1 MSGIV
6 DTWTNEVAKLREKG
20 RTIGSSPGGD
30 QSRQVDGITKEGN
43 LLSGKLSSLIQYMK
57 DKSLKVVHSSNSA
70 NQLSLDPRSAAGCCG
85 DGDAGSAATT
95 VEERRRREAGRF
107 GGGERGG
114 ERWKPSPALRS
125 WLLLTSLA
133 SMLLRRRRCSSAV
146 VAALPPS
153 LQHPA
158 ADIGSKLSWL
168 AELDEWLSW
177 LGDLDEVAIFDWMRC
192 NTQHVGACK
201 FFSHYRFLKL
211 YDWTRRFGD
220 PTNISKV
227 HLPFGLNSLP
237 NGLRY
242 LNWHGY
248 PSKVLPSNLSL
259 ENLIELELFDSNV
272 EQLWEG
278 KKNVPRLKRLI
289 LGHSQQL
296 TRIPDLSGSPYLEVI
311 DLVDCRSLLDIS
323 SSIQHLN
330 NLNYL
335 RLKGCESLRSFSRD
349 VYFESL
355 KDLDLSSCINLMKF
369 PQISGSI
376 KILNL
381 NRSEIEE
388 IPSSVE
394 GLTNLISLDVSDCS
408 RLKHISINIC
418 KVKSLRYLYL
428 KNCSKLEYFPEILET
443 MERLE
448 TLDLSGTAIKELP
461 LSIEHLNGP
470 LKLFLR
476 GCKNLETLPSGI
488 SNLASLIELDL
499 SDCSNLDKLP
509 VNMGNLTSLENLS
522 AGRAMNCKQLQSLP
536 NTSEFAEFITSERN
550 TWRNTSL
557 TKLDFMFTNSPK
569 LNEKAFSNVFAE
581 SLQIIKQ
588 MATKY
593 QKEVRV
599 SICYP
604 GSKIP
609 EWFCYQSHRS
619 SVNIQLSPH
628 NCSNRKFLGLALCAV
643 IAFKGYCYTGE
654 FSVGVPYVCCFQTDC
669 GDRVTYKGEL
679 TFHADRN
686 YKESIFINSD
696 HVILGYHEYSH
707 GKLSMDD
714 LASFKVMFKAPEDS
728 SPRIPLRG
736 FSKIEDL
743 FRGLDTSQS
752 CRLKYC
758 GVCPIYAEP
767 EIIQTSISDE
777 KFDSINQD
785 LVPDPKTIPE
795 KKLTLFINNRVVP
808 FYRISCDKVFLWLF
822 YCWIFLVCLFCGL
835 CVFGM
840 LVFLVLQLSARC
852 ETYLSSHVQNTLGK

>member
-1 MSGIV
+1 MC
-6 DTWTNEVAKLREKG
+6 
-20 RTIGSSPGGD
+20 
-30 QSRQVDGITKEGN
+30 N
-43 LLSGKLSSLIQYMK
+43 L
-57 DKSLKVVHSSNSA
+57 
-70 NQLSLDPRSAAGCCG
+70 
-85 DGDAGSAATT
+85 
-95 VEERRRREAGRF
+95 
-107 GGGERGG
+107 
-114 ERWKPSPALRS
+114 
-125 WLLLTSLA
+125 
-133 SMLLRRRRCSSAV
+133 
-146 VAALPPS
+146 
-153 LQHPA
+153 
-158 ADIGSKLSWL
+158 
-168 AELDEWLSW
+168 
-177 LGDLDEVAIFDWMRC
+177 
-192 NTQHVGACK
+192 
-201 FFSHYRFLKL
+201 RFLKL

-259 ENLIELELFDSNV
+259 ENLVELELFDSNV

-278 KKNVPRLKRLI
+278 KKNVP
-289 LGHSQQL
+289 
-296 TRIPDLSGSPYLEVI
+296 
-311 DLVDCRSLLDIS
+311 
-323 SSIQHLN
+323 
-330 NLNYL
+330 
-335 RLKGCESLRSFSRD
+335 
-349 VYFESL
+349 
-355 KDLDLSSCINLMKF
+355 
-369 PQISGSI
+369 
-376 KILNL
+376 
-381 NRSEIEE
+381 RSEIEE

-448 TLDLSGTAIKELP
+448 TLDISGTAIKELP

-476 GCKNLETLPSGI
+476 GCKNLETLPSSI

-499 SDCSNLDKLP
+499 SDCSKLDKLP
-509 VNMGNLTSLENLS
+509 VNMGNLKSLENLS
-522 AGRAMNCKQLQSLP
+522 AGRGVESQLPSSTTSLRSLIECLAFRP
-536 NTSEFAEFITSERN
+536 SSEFITSERRN
-550 TWRNTSL
+550 TWRNTRL

-569 LNEKAFSNVFAE
+569 LIEKAFSNVFAE

-588 MATKY
+588 MRTKY

-609 EWFCYQSHRS
+609 EWFRHQSHTS
-619 SVNIQLSPH
+619 SVNIQLSTH

-643 IAFKGYCYTGE
+643 IAFKGYRYTEE
-654 FSVGVPYVCCFQTDC
+654 FSVGVPYVCCFQTNC

-714 LASFKVMFKAPEDS
+714 LASFKVMFKAPKDS

-767 EIIQTSISDE
+767 EIIRTSISDE
-777 KFDSINQD
+777 KFDSTNQD
-785 LVPDPKTIPE
+785 LVPDPNTIPE
-795 KKLTLFINNRVVP
+795 NKLTL
-808 FYRISCDKVFLWLF
+808 
-822 YCWIFLVCLFCGL
+822 
-835 CVFGM
+835 
-840 LVFLVLQLSARC
+840 
-852 ETYLSSHVQNTLGK
+852 